1 MESFEVVVW
10 QDEIS
15 DGTLCYAAWCPAAIG
30 VWGQGDT
37 EAEAVSDILSGIAA
51 NVHNP
56 WPSGAPAFYAADV
69 GAAEMAELLTELDAE
84 GIPYRTHHAGL
95 ADLPMDCAESGAIA
109 EVL

>member
-1 MESFEVVVW
+1 MDSFEVVVW

-15 DGTLCYAAWCPAAIG
+15 DGTLRYAAWCPAAIG

-37 EAEAVSDILSGIAA
+37 EAEAMSDILSGIAA

-56 WPSGAPAFYAADV
+56 WPAGAPAFKAADV
-69 GAAEMAELLTELDAE
+69 SKTEMAELLAELDAE

-95 ADLPMDCAESGAIA
+95 ADLPVDYAALI
-109 EVL
+109 

>member
-1 MESFEVVVW
+1 MDSFEVVVW

-37 EAEAVSDILSGIAA
+37 EAEAMSDILSAIAA

-56 WPSGAPAFYAADV
+56 WPAGAPAFKAVEA
-69 GAAEMAELLTELDAE
+69 GAVEMAELVAELDAE
-84 GIPYRTHHAGL
+84 GIPYRTHQAGF
-95 ADLPMDCAESGAIA
+95 ADLPVDYAALI
-109 EVL
+109 

>member
-1 MESFEVVVW
+1 MDSFEVVVW

-37 EAEAVSDILSGIAA
+37 EAEAMSDILSGIAA

-56 WPSGAPAFYAADV
+56 WPAGAPAFKAAEA
-69 GAAEMAELLTELDAE
+69 GAAEMADLRAELDGE
-84 GIPYRTHHAGL
+84 GLSYRTRRAGL
-95 ADLPMDCAESGAIA
+95 ADLPVDYA
-109 EVL
+109 

>member
-15 DGTLCYAAWCPAAIG
+15 DGTQRYAAWCPAAIG

-37 EAEAVSDILSGIAA
+37 EAEAMSDILSAIAA

-56 WPSGAPAFYAADV
+56 WPAGAPAFYDAAT
-69 GAAEMAELLTELDAE
+69 GAAKMADLVAELDGE
-84 GIPYRTHHAGL
+84 GIPYWTRRAGL
-95 ADLPMDCAESGAIA
+95 ADLPMDYAESGAIV
-109 EVL
+109 EV